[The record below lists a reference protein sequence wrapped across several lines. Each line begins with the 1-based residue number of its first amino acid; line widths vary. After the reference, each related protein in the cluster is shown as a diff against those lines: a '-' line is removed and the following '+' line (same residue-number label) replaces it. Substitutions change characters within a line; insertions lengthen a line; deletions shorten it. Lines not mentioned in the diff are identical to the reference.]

1 MLLPA
6 TCMTLILTG
15 DFLSLWYLYN
25 SGVANLFLLFLSIV
39 VIHLSFCVLTIR
51 LLMLFLPIKVGEFS
65 SKSHEASRWRAQA
78 VVGLLSYIYF
88 EPFVPFFLRS
98 TWYRFF
104 GAKIAKGAEIGG
116 KIVDCSLIELKEG
129 AGVGHDSLILGHWIV
144 GDRCKIGKVVIGK
157 KAMIGAKSL
166 VFPGTVINDGAA
178 IGAMSLL
185 TSDQEIPTN
194 ELWVGIPAKKI
205 QKKNI
210 QSNKE
215 SK

>member
-6 TCMTLILTG
+6 TCMTLILTA
-15 DFLSLWYLYN
+15 DFLTLWGLYE
-25 SGVANLFLLFLSIV
+25 SGIANLFFLLLLLIL
-39 VIHLSFCVLTIR
+39 IHLSLCVLVIR
-51 LLMLFLPIKVGEFS
+51 LLMLFLPIREGEFP

-98 TWYRFF
+98 TWYRLF

-166 VFPGTVINDGAA
+166 IFPGAVINDGAA

-185 TSDQEIPTN
+185 TSDQKIPAN

-205 QKKNI
+205 QKKSV
-210 QSNKE
+210 QVNKE